1 MTCTA
6 KLAARGP
13 CNNILLVSFLANV
26 SQCFL
31 GSRNAPSII
40 NYFIARRHDVSLSL
54 SLFPSL
60 TCLLVASL
68 LACLFAC
75 LLTWCLLVAC
85 LLTCLFACLL
95 ACLLFA
101 CFLLSFLLLACLYA
115 CLLACLFLGRLYD
128 QNGWQE
134 NIFFCRGHKTPVWCQ
149 AQWNKHAFSSQLHV
163 PTWVPHTTIC
173 LLILWCLHSLVA
185 WLVVFV
191 RRGHYQTTA
200 LAQLPVLLSR
210 RTFSLRFPSLHTDF
224 SQIL

>member
-1 MTCTA
+1 M
-6 KLAARGP
+6 
-13 CNNILLVSFLANV
+13 
-26 SQCFL
+26 
-31 GSRNAPSII
+31 
-40 NYFIARRHDVSLSL
+40 SLSL
-54 SLFPSL
+54 SPCFPH
-60 TCLLVASL
+60 L
-68 LACLFAC
+68 LACLLLPC
-75 LLTWCLLVAC
+75 LL
-85 LLTCLFACLL
+85 ACLL
-95 ACLLFA
+95 ACLLDA
-101 CFLLSFLLLACLYA
+101 YLLLVCLLACLLACWLACCLLAFFFLSCCLLACMLA

-191 RRGHYQTTA
+191 RCGHYQTTA

-224 SQIL
+224 SEIL

>member
-1 MTCTA
+1 MS
-6 KLAARGP
+6 L
-13 CNNILLVSFLANV
+13 
-26 SQCFL
+26 
-31 GSRNAPSII
+31 
-40 NYFIARRHDVSLSL
+40 SLSL

-68 LACLFAC
+68 LACLLVC
-75 LLTWCLLVAC
+75 LLAYLMLTCCLFAYLLVCLLAGLLVVCLLSSFFLVAC
-85 LLTCLFACLL
+85 LLV
-95 ACLLFA
+95 
-101 CFLLSFLLLACLYA
+101 
-115 CLLACLFLGRLYD
+115 CLFLGRLYD
-128 QNGWQE
+128 QSGWQE
-134 NIFFCRGHKTPVWCQ
+134 NICFCRGHKTPVWCQ

-224 SQIL
+224 SQKL